1 MYYKLFVNQEWKVLG
16 RDGLALVGRWGGGSW
31 IGRQGFLPLYVSSH
45 RRETA
50 EHSAGSFTRPL
61 ILSNYSDE
69 NLDVRRGSLV
79 YWSGFPP

>member
-1 MYYKLFVNQEWKVLG
+1 MVLE
-16 RDGLALVGRWGGGSW
+16 LAARVFSLSTCPVTAV
-31 IGRQGFLPLYVSSH
+31 YSH

-61 ILSNYSDE
+61 ILSYSDE

-79 YWSGFPP
+79 F